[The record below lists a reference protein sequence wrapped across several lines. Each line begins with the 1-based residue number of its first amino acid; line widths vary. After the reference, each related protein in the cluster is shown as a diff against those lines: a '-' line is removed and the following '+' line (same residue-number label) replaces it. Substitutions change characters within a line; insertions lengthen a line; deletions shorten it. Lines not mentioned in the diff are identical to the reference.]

1 MRSKLLISTL
11 TPNAALLKFVG
22 SDDLTVELVNK
33 RRSQFLT
40 TYSLNIISVQPEP
53 GAVALSIERPKRQ
66 IIKIQDLWKRW
77 TPDSAHGN
85 QDLLIG
91 VKEADGE
98 LLLLSPGSQ
107 HAPHTL
113 IAGST
118 GSGKSVLLQ
127 DIILAIAATN
137 TPEQGRLLLIHSKT
151 GWGYFN
157 LISLQH

>member
-40 TYSLNIISVQPEP
+40 TYGLNIISVQPEP

-66 IIKIQDLWKRW
+66 VIWIQDLWKRW
-77 TPDSAHGN
+77 LPDSTNGN
-85 QDLLIG
+85 QEILIDVRG
-91 VKEADGE
+91 SDGE
-98 LLLLSPGSQ
+98 LVMLSSGTK
-107 HAPHTL
+107 HAPDTL

-118 GSGKSVLLQ
+118 GSGKSGLIQ
-127 DIILAIAATN
+127 NIMLAIAD
-137 TPEQGRLLLIHSKT
+137 
-151 GWGYFN
+151 
-157 LISLQH
+157 